1 MDIRDEIAIPG
12 QEVRHGEAPSW
23 LADSPIWPAVKAQT
37 GDGQLYLHQAMGL
50 ELLGQGHN
58 LVISTGTA
66 SGKSLVFQAPT
77 LHHLA
82 THPNATAI
90 AIYPI
95 KALARDQVLR
105 WRNMAEAAGV
115 DPAGINR
122 IDGDVRDLTER
133 RQILQR
139 TRLALMTPD
148 VIQQWLMAYSEP
160 LYGRRPLRHDLTGGA
175 EHPVQRAPVPVQPGV
190 PDPGRGPH
198 LRRRPG
204 HPLPLPAAPAAAEAQ
219 GANGAVR
226 AAANDRGQRHHP
238 QPGPAPRNAHR
249 PALPGG
255 GRPLRRQSPGRVDGA
270 ARYWTGTPRRGLARF
285 TDGGAGSDQ
294 RRSRPVV
301 HRLCGRPAA
310 GGARRCRH

>member
-1 MDIRDEIAIPG
+1 MEIQDEITIPG
-12 QEVRHGEAPSW
+12 QEARHGETPSW
-23 LADSPIWPAVKAQT
+23 LAGSPTWPAVKAQT
-37 GDGQLYLHQAMGL
+37 GGGQLYLHQAMGL

-66 SGKSLVFQAPT
+66 SGKSLVFQVPT

-105 WRNMAEAAGV
+105 WRNMAEATGL

-133 RQILQR
+133 RLILQR

-160 LYGRRPLRHDLTGGA
+160 LYGRRAAAPRPQGGA

-190 PDPGRGPH
+190 SHPGRSPH

-204 HPLPLPAAPAAAEAQ
+204 HPLPLPAAPAAAEA
-219 GANGAVR
+219 
-226 AAANDRGQRHHP
+226 
-238 QPGPAPRNAHR
+238 
-249 PALPGG
+249 
-255 GRPLRRQSPGRVDGA
+255 
-270 ARYWTGTPRRGLARF
+270 
-285 TDGGAGSDQ
+285 
-294 RRSRPVV
+294 
-301 HRLCGRPAA
+301 
-310 GGARRCRH
+310 